1 MSELTGRIE
10 NLSVDFSTGK
20 AKLTLEINE
29 KTSVMKAFDDF
40 RECEKLSIKIDK
52 YREKRSLDAN
62 NYAWRLISEIAENQ
76 GIPKEDVYRQYI
88 KDIGVC
94 RQIEI
99 DEKAVDT
106 LIHSWQL
113 HGIGWVADKLDYSK
127 HEGFVLL
134 NLYYGSST
142 YNTLQ
147 MSRLIDN
154 IVQDCKA
161 LGIETRTPNEINS
174 MLALWEERK

>member
-1 MSELTGRIE
+1 MIELTGKI
-10 NLSVDFSTGK
+10 NGLTLDFSTGK
-20 AKLTLEINE
+20 ANLSLTVNE
-29 KTSVMKAFDDF
+29 KQTAMTLYDNLHD
-40 RECEKLSIKIDK
+40 CEKLSIKIDK
-52 YREKRSLDAN
+52 YREKRSLNAN
-62 NYAWRLISEIAENQ
+62 NYAWHLISEIAENQ

-174 MLALWEERK
+174 MLALWEKQK

>member
-1 MSELTGRIE
+1 MAI
-10 NLSVDFSTGK
+10 DFSTDK
-20 AKLTLEINE
+20 AILSLVLEDKEEAAKCFDELRNE
-29 KTSVMKAFDDF
+29 
-40 RECEKLSIKIDK
+40 EILSIKISK
-52 YREKRSLDAN
+52 YRKKRSLNAN
-62 NYAWRLISEIAENQ
+62 NYAWHLISEIAENQ

-88 KDIGVC
+88 KDIGVY

-174 MLALWEERK
+174 MLALWEEQK

>member
-40 RECEKLSIKIDK
+40 RECEKLLIKIDK